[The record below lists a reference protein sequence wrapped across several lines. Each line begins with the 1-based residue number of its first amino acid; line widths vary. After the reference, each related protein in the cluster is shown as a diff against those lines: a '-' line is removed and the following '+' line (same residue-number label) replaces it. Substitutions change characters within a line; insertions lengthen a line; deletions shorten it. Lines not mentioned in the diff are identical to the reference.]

1 MPSAHHRDREKAL
14 ATGQR
19 LTALMDERG
28 ITAEQLSSKVRI
40 QSSTLENFCAGHPSI
55 PSDVLRGM
63 AAELGTSVEYL
74 LTSSDDPR
82 PPVGAR
88 EMA

>member
-1 MPSAHHRDREKAL
+1 MPSAHHRDRGKAL

-19 LTALMDERG
+19 LTALMVERG
-28 ITAEQLSSKVRI
+28 FTAEQLSSKVGI

-63 AAELGTSVEYL
+63 AAALGTSVEYL
-74 LTSSDDPR
+74 LTSSDDPK
-82 PPVGAR
+82 PTANGHETA
-88 EMA
+88 